1 MRLRLLLFFIF
12 ILNGA
17 IVNSQHPIAYLNT
30 NEASFIK
37 TAVNKYPLL
46 KQSYQDT
53 KNEVDRWLS
62 LDVDVPLPK
71 DPAGG
76 YTHEK
81 HKANYML
88 MFNSGILYQLTNDAR
103 YASLV
108 KKILL
113 KYAKLNPTLKKHP
126 EATSSS
132 PGHIF
137 WQALNDANWLLYTG
151 MAYDLVYNGIPA
163 NERKLIEE
171 GAFKPEVE
179 FFYKGS

>member
-30 NEASFIK
+30 NEASFIT

-76 YTHEK
+76 
-81 HKANYML
+81 
-88 MFNSGILYQLTNDAR
+88 
-103 YASLV
+103 
-108 KKILL
+108 
-113 KYAKLNPTLKKHP
+113 
-126 EATSSS
+126 
-132 PGHIF
+132 
-137 WQALNDANWLLYTG
+137 LYT
-151 MAYDLVYNGIPA
+151 
-163 NERKLIEE
+163 
-171 GAFKPEVE
+171 
-179 FFYKGS
+179 

>member
-62 LDVDVPLPK
+62 GCFFNVGFSLAYFSKIFFTK
-71 DPAGG
+71 DA
-76 YTHEK
+76 Y
-81 HKANYML
+81 
-88 MFNSGILYQLTNDAR
+88 R
-103 YASLV
+103 ASFV
-108 KKILL
+108 
-113 KYAKLNPTLKKHP
+113 
-126 EATSSS
+126 
-132 PGHIF
+132 
-137 WQALNDANWLLYTG
+137 NW
-151 MAYDLVYNGIPA
+151 
-163 NERKLIEE
+163 
-171 GAFKPEVE
+171 
-179 FFYKGS
+179 